1 MLATDIADAL
11 ATLPMRDF
19 DDLAVTGLPPTE
31 HGFYAWWQTPG
42 ALPGVTATPLQSRWT
57 WSCSTSGLHRRHRT
71 PRHTC
76 AAGWRSTTAAPSAA
90 PRCDC
95 RWPGSVEARRVAAD
109 VREPRAAECGGAA
122 CAAGLAAPAPVRAV
136 GRSAAP
142 VGHRAGRDRP
152 HAAALKPKPQRD
164 TPRVRPR
171 WTRPRLHPRRS
182 QDSPRAVPKARLS
195 RGSPPTADT

>member
-19 DDLAVTGLPPTE
+19 DDLAVKAPGLPPTE

-42 ALPGVTATPLQSRWT
+42 ALPGVTATPHPDSVDLELLYV
-57 WSCSTSGLHRRHRT
+57 GIAPET
-71 PRHTC
+71 PDSRHTC

-95 RWPGSVEARRVAAD
+95 RWPGSCGSARVAAD
-109 VREPRAAECGGAA
+109 VREPRAVECGGAA
-122 CAAGLAAPAPVRAV
+122 CAAGLAVPAPVRAV

-152 HAAALKPKPQRD
+152 HAAALNRSHNETHPEYDRVGRARD
-164 TPRVRPR
+164 SIRDEAKIRRVPF
-171 WTRPRLHPRRS
+171 
-182 QDSPRAVPKARLS
+182 QKRA
-195 RGSPPTADT
+195 